1 MARRFF
7 AILVV
12 NTADILSTEQMCITI
27 RTCNEKLE
35 DEEVVFR
42 LYLLPR
48 CDSETITSAILDVLL
63 RSSIS
68 IQDCCQCND
77 GTEAMSGQLTG
88 VTARILQLQPKA
100 IYTHCQMH
108 SLNLAIQDFRNFL
121 QLVHDLSTFLEI
133 LQSTLKQ

>member
-35 DEEVVFR
+35 DEEVVFG

-48 CDSETITSAILDVLL
+48 FDSETITSAILVLL
-63 RSSIS
+63 LRLSIS
-68 IQDCCQCND
+68 IQDCRGQRYD
-77 GTEAMSGQLTG
+77 GAAAMSGQLTG
-88 VTARILQLQPKA
+88 VTA
-100 IYTHCQMH
+100 
-108 SLNLAIQDFRNFL
+108 
-121 QLVHDLSTFLEI
+121 
-133 LQSTLKQ
+133 